1 MDKVKESYDNDF
13 KLVDAYA
20 KTKKIPVVAVESNIS
35 KLYEGFDFNQC
46 ALIRNMSVV
55 LSMQK
60 LFRRYIYA
68 SSFHI
73 RDTSFSNK
81 DMHYQSPFLLPALS
95 TETTELINGD
105 PCLDRVNKTRKIA
118 DFEDTYKYLYV
129 CWKELI
135 ANDGLNEDIA
145 KVKDEFLN
153 CTRCDKC
160 LRTILTLDILGKKE
174 KYHNIFDL
182 KYYDKSKDLYVGKV
196 IAYKRRETYY
206 QEIYQLMKETDFPIT
221 LKARIYT
228 FMWTIYKVIGFGVN
242 YRWLRKIVGKC

>member
-1 MDKVKESYDNDF
+1 M
-13 KLVDAYA
+13 
-20 KTKKIPVVAVESNIS
+20 
-35 KLYEGFDFNQC
+35 
-46 ALIRNMSVV
+46 
-55 LSMQK
+55 
-60 LFRRYIYA
+60 
-68 SSFHI
+68 
-73 RDTSFSNK
+73 
-81 DMHYQSPFLLPALS
+81 
-95 TETTELINGD
+95 
-105 PCLDRVNKTRKIA
+105 
-118 DFEDTYKYLYV
+118 
-129 CWKELI
+129 
-135 ANDGLNEDIA
+135 
-145 KVKDEFLN
+145 N

-242 YRWLRKIVGKC
+242 YRWLRK